1 MSKET
6 ALDKLNQLI
15 KEMGLEGEPVVYMK
29 VGSRDNSTERA
40 NRCIRS
46 FVPDSYRDAPIIP
59 RPQPLDY
66 FRPEN
71 QHKRKAENKAIV
83 EINGKQIVV
92 DYEPPTKEELAEAPV
107 EKPKEIDFTGNI
119 YGRLMVKQDLGK
131 TCVCDCE
138 CGEIVTVKKEK
149 LLSGEVQTCS
159 HCVKPKNILSNRTGR
174 GSNIK
179 SIYNSAIT
187 GNSEAMDAVIKHYY
201 PLLNNI
207 AEQIIAKYEL
217 SDSVKDDLV
226 QEGTVALWQFVLQHN
241 DWDYFKSW
249 LNQTVLTKV
258 GDYALHNCSS
268 IYMSRYYKQDFTSIS
283 CEPIEECIDEIDSI
297 DAYQVEFFS
306 VLNEYGF
313 TVDQI
318 LHELDTT
325 PLFDNE
331 RASKI
336 VVDILL
342 KEKTF
347 KQVGKE
353 IGRSQERVR
362 QILIRTCRRLRR
374 LPQYK
379 NPY

>member
-1 MSKET
+1 MRGYLIMSKET

-29 VGSRDNSTERA
+29 VRDRNRQNVRA
-40 NRCIRS
+40 EKAIRG
-46 FVPDSYRDAPIIP
+46 FVPESYKDAPIIP
-59 RPQPLDY
+59 RPQPMDY
-66 FRPEN
+66 FRPEYYRTR
-71 QHKRKAENKAIV
+71 QPERRKPIIEV
-83 EINGKQIVV
+83 
-92 DYEPPTKEELAEAPV
+92 APV
-107 EKPKEIDFTGNI
+107 EEPKKVDPPKKPEEIDFTGNI

-149 LLSGEVQTCS
+149 LLSGEVQTCG
-159 HCVKPKNILSNRTGR
+159 HCIKPKNILSNRAGR

-249 LNQTVLTKV
+249 LNQIILNKV

-297 DAYQVEFFS
+297 DTYQVEFFS

-318 LHELDTT
+318 LHELNTN
-325 PLFDNE
+325 PMFDNE

>member
-29 VGSRDNSTERA
+29 VRDRNRQNVRA
-40 NRCIRS
+40 EKAIRG
-46 FVPDSYRDAPIIP
+46 FVPESYKDAPIIP
-59 RPQPLDY
+59 RPQPMDY
-66 FRPEN
+66 FRPEYYRTR
-71 QHKRKAENKAIV
+71 QPERRKPIIEV
-83 EINGKQIVV
+83 
-92 DYEPPTKEELAEAPV
+92 APV
-107 EKPKEIDFTGNI
+107 EEPKKVDPPKKPEEIDFTGNI

-149 LLSGEVQTCS
+149 LLSGEVQTCG
-159 HCVKPKNILSNRTGR
+159 HCIKPKNILSNRAGR

-249 LNQTVLTKV
+249 LNQIILNKV

-297 DAYQVEFFS
+297 DTYQVEFFS

-318 LHELDTT
+318 LHELNTN
-325 PLFDNE
+325 PMFDNE

>member
-1 MSKET
+1 MRGYLIMSKET

-29 VGSRDNSTERA
+29 VRDRKRQNVRA
-40 NRCIRS
+40 EKAIRG
-46 FVPDSYRDAPIIP
+46 FVPESYKDAPIIP
-59 RPQPLDY
+59 RPQPYDY
-66 FRPEN
+66 FRPEYYRTR
-71 QHKRKAENKAIV
+71 QPERRKPVIEV
-83 EINGKQIVV
+83 
-92 DYEPPTKEELAEAPV
+92 APV
-107 EKPKEIDFTGNI
+107 EEPKKDPPKKPEEIDFTGNI

-149 LLSGEVQTCS
+149 LLSGEVQTCG
-159 HCVKPKNILSNRTGR
+159 HCIKPKNILSNRAGR

-249 LNQTVLTKV
+249 LNQIILNKV

-297 DAYQVEFFS
+297 DTYQVEFFS

-318 LHELDTT
+318 LHELNTN
-325 PLFDNE
+325 PLFDNK

-336 VVDILL
+336 IVDILL

-353 IGRSQERVR
+353 LGCSQERVR
-362 QILIRTCRRLRR
+362 QILKRTCWRLRR